1 MLILEIENLFDVN
14 HLRVYATVTDRDGFI
29 LEQYTLYDFLSIK
42 DLMNLYKGSI
52 LL

>member
-1 MLILEIENLFDVN
+1 MLILEIENLFEAN
-14 HLRVYATVTDRDGFI
+14 HLRIYATITDRDGFI
-29 LEQYTLYDFLSIK
+29 LEQFILYDFLAVK